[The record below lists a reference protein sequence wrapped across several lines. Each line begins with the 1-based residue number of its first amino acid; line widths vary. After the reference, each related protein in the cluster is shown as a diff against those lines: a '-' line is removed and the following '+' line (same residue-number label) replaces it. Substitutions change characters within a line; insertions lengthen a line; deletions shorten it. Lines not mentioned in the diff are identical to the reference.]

1 MGVVGELQKAG
12 DGKAAIGELNDRNS
26 AMAYIKMCAEDGE
39 GDIEKAA

>member
-1 MGVVGELQKAG
+1 MGVVGELDEAG
-12 DGKAAIGELNDRNS
+12 DRKGAIGKLNDRNS